1 MANLRGGGFVGF
13 DALSSV
19 PPPPSTV
26 AYMQNAWNN
35 TVSRFTQGTQ
45 DMLSYVADKIAPYNY
60 QTLQQIAASVYNRV
74 DSMWMDDRIQPLW
87 DVSHFQFPPSTMVRW
102 IMAEPTIRE
111 LYHMGQAEGYGEN
124 YIDTAKG
131 LRGEDHLDY
140 RLVLDGM
147 WYEEAEGDFTRTDFL
162 VESRPEFN
170 PDYDTLNFIEQSSI
184 ISSWN
189 NLAAIVNR
197 RDDDP
202 TSQFGAKL

>member
-1 MANLRGGGFVGF
+1 
-13 DALSSV
+13 
-19 PPPPSTV
+19 
-26 AYMQNAWNN
+26 
-35 TVSRFTQGTQ
+35 
-45 DMLSYVADKIAPYNY
+45 
-60 QTLQQIAASVYNRV
+60 
-74 DSMWMDDRIQPLW
+74 
-87 DVSHFQFPPSTMVRW
+87 
-102 IMAEPTIRE
+102 MAEPTIRE

-147 WYEEAEGDFTRTDFL
+147 WYEEAEGEYTHTDFL
-162 VESRPEFN
+162 VESSPEFN